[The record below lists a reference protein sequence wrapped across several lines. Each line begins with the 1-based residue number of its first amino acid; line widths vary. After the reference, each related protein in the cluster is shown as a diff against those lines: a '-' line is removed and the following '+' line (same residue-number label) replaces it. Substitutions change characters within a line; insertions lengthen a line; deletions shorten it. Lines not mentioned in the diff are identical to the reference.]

1 MNQVV
6 HVFIASTKGLVAVQ
20 NITDLNDPDL
30 QSVITLNGASDMA
43 NISSAYHRF
52 VQKNTGL
59 IQPEF
64 GGTSYRVNISRN
76 IEQGASWQLGIYL
89 AHYLWDLAKST
100 LSNETVSLGN
110 GIVEQGDIVFCMT
123 GQVNTSDKSL
133 EAVTAVAEKI
143 VAASAQISQW
153 RKQGVLVEFVYP
165 EKNKREHFPSLD
177 CSMHTC
183 GKLNELIE
191 HVNSLLP
198 VLHRSEPS
206 LLKGSYQNSQSRV
219 GSNSES
225 TSNVYES
232 NQPVSKFQE
241 RLQKKMAYLLI
252 PFLCLLIVM
261 MYLQKKPAQNRG
273 IEYEVITKIAGK
285 CDATAQSAHIKVGD
299 QYVTQASPVFLDELC
314 GLYLKTNQNIP
325 QVWMIT
331 DSKMVME
338 LSSLETNNERVWRI
352 NLPQYQQSN
361 RQFYLIMTPDKL
373 DLSDL
378 ASLTDYLSRLPASHV
393 LSVETLAEFFTTIK
407 VNPQYLSHRLLVQA
421 E

>member
-64 GGTSYRVNISRN
+64 GGTSYRVNLSRN

-100 LSNETVSLGN
+100 LSTETVSLGN
-110 GIVEQGDIVFCMT
+110 GMVEQGDIVFCVT
-123 GQVNTSDKSL
+123 GQVNTSEKSL
-133 EAVTAVAEKI
+133 ELVTAVAEKI

-165 EKNKREHFPSLD
+165 EKNKRQHFPSLD
-177 CSMHTC
+177 CAMHTC
-183 GKLNELIE
+183 GKLSELIE

-198 VLHRSEPS
+198 GIQKAAPK
-206 LLKGSYQNSQSRV
+206 LLEASHQKSQSTA
-219 GSNSES
+219 GSNSENAS
-225 TSNVYES
+225 KVDEY
-232 NQPVSKFQE
+232 NQSAGKFLKL
-241 RLQKKMAYLLI
+241 LQKKIAYLLI
-252 PFLCLLIVM
+252 PLVCLLIVV
-261 MYLQKKPAQNRG
+261 MYLQKQPALNG
-273 IEYEVITKIAGK
+273 EIEYEVITKVAVK
-285 CDATAQSAHIKVGD
+285 CDANAQSSHIQVGD
-299 QYVTQASPVFLDELC
+299 QYVTQVSPVFLGELC
-314 GLYLKTNQNIP
+314 GLYLKTSENIP

-338 LSSLETNNERVWRI
+338 LSFLHTDDDRVWRV
-352 NLPQYQQSN
+352 NLPHYQQSN
-361 RQFYLIMTPDKL
+361 RQFYLIMTPDRL

-378 ASLTDYLSRLPASHV
+378 ASLTDYLSRLPASHT
-393 LSVETLAEFFTTIK
+393 LSVESLAEFFTTIE